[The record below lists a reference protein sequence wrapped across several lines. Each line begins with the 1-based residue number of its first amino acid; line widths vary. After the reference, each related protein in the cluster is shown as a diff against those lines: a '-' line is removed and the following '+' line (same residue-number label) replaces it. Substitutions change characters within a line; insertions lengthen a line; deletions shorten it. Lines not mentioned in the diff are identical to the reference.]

1 MEEGERLSIK
11 QGNMESTIKKLRGQ
25 IKELEASQAQSAAR
39 LAAEEAKLE
48 AVTKAR
54 QKAEAAVAAAQQQH
68 KADVEQQKLHYEAL
82 LKQAQALQVTR
93 DVKVHGIA
101 VLPSFVSHPIKS
113 CSMHPSFCR
122 AKSPT
127 PQHPRPPRPASL
139 RTPLQSRCARP
150 WPHCFSK
157 PDIPICF
164 GTRVAVRC
172 PYRRLILVTAST
184 QAGPG

>member
-68 KADVEQQKLHYEAL
+68 KADLEQQKLHYEAL

-113 CSMHPSFCR
+113 CSMHPSFCK
-122 AKSPT
+122 AKSP
-127 PQHPRPPRPASL
+127 RPNILARPVLLACGPPSSPVVPALGPTASL
-139 RTPLQSRCARP
+139 SQTYLSALEHGLQ
-150 WPHCFSK
+150 
-157 PDIPICF
+157 
-164 GTRVAVRC
+164 
-172 PYRRLILVTAST
+172 
-184 QAGPG
+184 